1 MGFTKDTVIRAT
13 KRTENV
19 YYRIKSVVIQYDGK
33 QNRCNYSFGG
43 WYNKEMAAANEDQIV
58 ADFMPVK
65 ASVDFMPE
73 TFVFDDTRAKAG
85 DVVADVKAQIY
96 QYVRALP
103 EFKDAVDVLDE
114 GDVKLDPSKGSV
126 VG

>member
-19 YYRIKSVVIQYDGK
+19 YYRIKSIVIRYDGK
-33 QNRCNYSFGG
+33 QNRCNYQFGG
-43 WYNKEMAAANEDQIV
+43 WYNKGMAAANEDQIV

-65 ASVDFMPE
+65 ANADGVPE
-73 TFVFDDTRAKAG
+73 TFAYDDTRAKAG

-96 QYVRALP
+96 QYVRELP
-103 EFKDAVDVLDE
+103 EFKDAVDILDE

-126 VG
+126 AG